1 MAAKQA
7 GLKLVQY
14 VAVRGDLVKEWP
26 LGAIVAQACHAST
39 AVMHMFRDDPYTVE
53 YLSDLDRMHKV
64 VLKVSVCT
72 SLGGGGVRMHV
83 LCVCIHTCTHT
94 CMYTRMCA
102 W

>member
-14 VAVRGDLVKEWP
+14 VAVRGDLVKDWP

-39 AVMHMFRDDPYTVE
+39 AVLHMYREDPFTVE

-64 VLKVSVCT
+64 VLKVRFLSVLKHSNGYAHSTGCVHLCT
-72 SLGGGGVRMHV
+72 QLQ
-83 LCVCIHTCTHT
+83 
-94 CMYTRMCA
+94 
-102 W
+102 

>member
-39 AVMHMFRDDPYTVE
+39 AVMHMFKDDPHTIE

-64 VLKVSVCT
+64 VLKVCT
-72 SLGGGGVRMHV
+72 IFVLTKIILYRIVKNLCSFSLLETNHGS
-83 LCVCIHTCTHT
+83 
-94 CMYTRMCA
+94 YT
-102 W
+102 